1 MAPDDTIICV
11 SATGAG
17 LITAQAITELQRK
30 STFAGFI
37 GYFTD

>member
-1 MAPDDTIICV
+1 MAAVDTIVCV
-11 SATGAG
+11 SATDAD
-17 LITAQAITELQRK
+17 LITAKAITELQRK